1 MNASALDLSYTAG
14 TPFQN
19 YLVASPHVKKALRE
33 FEFYD
38 VKFYTDAL
46 RADAAYLQYPMG
58 DPYWYRDFRMA
69 LEPIIQKEYTAE
81 WTRLFNR
88 LHDQIKAEMM
98 VLKAKLNMAVF
109 AKDIVRLMLQ
119 YNLRDYQAYDAAQF
133 KVKYEYNGHKA
144 LILSE
149 PRTGKTRVAL
159 AVTAET
165 SPAGSVA
172 LVVCPKS
179 AQPGWVKECQVFD
192 NSSSKLFRIDVIQ
205 KISDLKNLS
214 LSPDVINVRVISYE
228 LFKRLQCPNQVRILL
243 SMCKKVTLL
252 GDEIHR
258 LRNFKTQQSKAIFDF
273 KDYCE
278 RDGVDLGII
287 GMSGTPTVKDS
298 SDVFGLLSLV
308 NDSRILF
315 KPTYMA
321 YDIFKEYFYYC
332 EDTTFGKNAKALRRA
347 DELNFIVQM
356 CSVQTKQKELDI
368 FKGYDKRYKKIE
380 LDMDAK
386 QRVIYDAVYNDME
399 YDDQIDCQNKL
410 VQLTRLQQICIDPS
424 TLVST
429 YDEISPKLRY
439 VTKLAISRQFKFI
452 VAAKKNAPLEH
463 LQRILTI
470 LGIGSRFIKGSL
482 TYAERIQAIEDFS
495 SDEVV
500 VLLMQLDTG
509 REALT
514 IPQAKAIVFLDRD
527 FAQGFNEQAE
537 ARMTP
542 IDGSGGVKYVIDL
555 IMKGTKE
562 EGIYQTLVVRKKSI
576 DAINTVFKP
585 RKET

>member
-1 MNASALDLSYTAG
+1 MNLSALDLSYTAG

-19 YLVASPHVKKALRE
+19 YLLTSPNVRKALRE
-33 FEFYD
+33 FEFYNI
-38 VKFYTDAL
+38 KFYVDALRTDAL
-46 RADAAYLQYPMG
+46 YLQYPMG
-58 DPYWYRDFRMA
+58 NPYWYRDFKMA
-69 LEPIIQKEYTAE
+69 LMPLMQKEYSAE
-81 WTRLFNR
+81 WNRLFNR
-88 LHDQIKAEMM
+88 LHDQIKAEMTI
-98 VLKAKLNMAVF
+98 LKTKLNIATF
-109 AKDIVRLMLQ
+109 AKDIVKLMLQ
-119 YNLRDYQAYDAAQF
+119 YKLRDYQAYDAAQF
-133 KVKYEYNGHKA
+133 KVKYEYNNHQA

-165 SPAGSVA
+165 APTGSVA

-192 NSSSKLFRIDVIQ
+192 DANQKLFKVDVIQ
-205 KISDLKNLS
+205 KISDLKKLS
-214 LSPDVINVRVISYE
+214 LDQSVINVRIISYE
-228 LFKRLQCPNQVRILL
+228 LFKKLQLPNQMRTLL
-243 SMCKKVTLL
+243 SKSGKVTLL

-273 KDYCE
+273 KEFCE
-278 RDGVDLGII
+278 KDGIDLGII

-298 SDVFGLLSLV
+298 SDVFGLLSLI
-308 NDSRILF
+308 NDSKILF
-315 KPTYMA
+315 KPVYYA
-321 YDIFKEYFYYC
+321 YDVFKEYFYYC
-332 EDTTFGKNAKALRRA
+332 EDTTFGKQAKALQRE
-347 DELNFIVQM
+347 DELNYIVQT

-368 FKGYDKRYKKIE
+368 FQGYDKVYRRVD

-386 QRVIYDAVYNDME
+386 QREIYDAVFNDME

-424 TLVST
+424 TIVDGYET
-429 YDEISPKLRY
+429 VSPKLRY
-439 VTKLAISRQFKFI
+439 VAKLALSRQFKFI

-463 LQRILTI
+463 LQRILTD
-470 LGIGSRFIKGSL
+470 LGIGTRFIKGSL
-482 TYAERIQAIEDFS
+482 TYSERIQAIEDFS
-495 SDEVV
+495 SDEVL

-542 IDGSGGVKYVIDL
+542 VDGSGGIKYVVDL
-555 IMKGTKE
+555 IMKNTKE
-562 EGIYQTLVVRKKSI
+562 EGIYDTLVVRKKSI

-585 RKET
+585 RKEN

>member
-1 MNASALDLSYTAG
+1 MNVSALDLSYTAG

-19 YLVASPHVKKALRE
+19 YLLTSPNVKKALQE
-33 FEFYD
+33 FGFYD
-38 VKFYTDAL
+38 IRFYVDAL
-46 RADAAYLQYPMG
+46 RTDTLYLQYPMG
-58 DPYWYRDFRMA
+58 NPYWYRDFKMA
-69 LEPIIQKEYTAE
+69 LMPLMQKEYSAE
-81 WTRLFNR
+81 WNRLFNN
-88 LHDQIKAEMM
+88 LHDQIKAEMTI
-98 VLKAKLNMAVF
+98 LKTKLNIATF
-109 AKDIVRLMLQ
+109 ANDIVKLMLR
-119 YNLRDYQAYDAAQF
+119 YKLRDYQAYDAAQF
-133 KVKYEYNGHKA
+133 KVKYEYNNHQA

-165 SPAGSVA
+165 TPAGSVA

-192 NSSSKLFRIDVIQ
+192 DASQKLFKVDVVQ
-205 KISDLKNLS
+205 KISDLKKLS
-214 LSPDVINVRVISYE
+214 LDPDLINVRIISYE
-228 LFKRLQCPNQVRILL
+228 LFKKLQFPSQVRILL
-243 SMCKKVTLL
+243 SRCRKITLL

-273 KDYCE
+273 KDFC
-278 RDGVDLGII
+278 DKDDIDLGII

-298 SDVFGLLSLV
+298 SDVFGLLSLI
-308 NDSRILF
+308 NDSKVLF
-315 KPTYMA
+315 KPVYYA
-321 YDIFKEYFYYC
+321 YDVFKEYFYYC
-332 EDTTFGKNAKALRRA
+332 EDTSFGKVAKALKRS
-347 DELNFIVQM
+347 DELNYIVQT

-368 FKGYDKRYKKIE
+368 FQGYDKVYRKVE
-380 LDMDAK
+380 LDMDDK
-386 QRVIYDAVYNDME
+386 QREIYDAVFNDME

-424 TLVST
+424 TIVDD
-429 YDEISPKLRY
+429 YDKVSPKLKY
-439 VTKLAISRQFKFI
+439 VAKLALSRQFKFI
-452 VAAKKNAPLEH
+452 VAAKKNAPLTH
-463 LQRILTI
+463 LQDILTK
-470 LGIGSRFIKGSL
+470 LGIGTRFIKGSL
-482 TYAERIQAIEDFS
+482 TYSERIQAIEDFS

-542 IDGSGGVKYVIDL
+542 VDGSGGIKYVIDL
-555 IMKGTKE
+555 VMRNTKE
-562 EGIYQTLVVRKKSI
+562 EGIYQTLVIRKKSI

>member
-1 MNASALDLSYTAG
+1 
-14 TPFQN
+14 
-19 YLVASPHVKKALRE
+19 V
-33 FEFYD
+33 
-38 VKFYTDAL
+38 
-46 RADAAYLQYPMG
+46 
-58 DPYWYRDFRMA
+58 
-69 LEPIIQKEYTAE
+69 
-81 WTRLFNR
+81 
-88 LHDQIKAEMM
+88 
-98 VLKAKLNMAVF
+98 
-109 AKDIVRLMLQ
+109 
-119 YNLRDYQAYDAAQF
+119 
-133 KVKYEYNGHKA
+133 
-144 LILSE
+144 
-149 PRTGKTRVAL
+149 
-159 AVTAET
+159 
-165 SPAGSVA
+165 
-172 LVVCPKS
+172 
-179 AQPGWVKECQVFD
+179 
-192 NSSSKLFRIDVIQ
+192 
-205 KISDLKNLS
+205 
-214 LSPDVINVRVISYE
+214 
-228 LFKRLQCPNQVRILL
+228 
-243 SMCKKVTLL
+243 
-252 GDEIHR
+252 
-258 LRNFKTQQSKAIFDF
+258 
-273 KDYCE
+273 
-278 RDGVDLGII
+278 
-287 GMSGTPTVKDS
+287 
-298 SDVFGLLSLV
+298 
-308 NDSRILF
+308 
-315 KPTYMA
+315 
-321 YDIFKEYFYYC
+321 FKEYFYYC
-332 EDTTFGKNAKALRRA
+332 EDTSFGKIAKALKRS
-347 DELNFIVQM
+347 DELNYIVQM

-368 FKGYDKRYKKIE
+368 FQGYDKVYRKVE
-380 LDMDAK
+380 LDMDDK
-386 QRVIYDAVYNDME
+386 QREIYDAVFNDME

>member
-1 MNASALDLSYTAG
+1 
-14 TPFQN
+14 
-19 YLVASPHVKKALRE
+19 
-33 FEFYD
+33 
-38 VKFYTDAL
+38 
-46 RADAAYLQYPMG
+46 MG

-69 LEPIIQKEYTAE
+69 LDPIIQKEYTAE

-98 VLKAKLNMAVF
+98 VLKTKLNMAVF

-119 YNLRDYQAYDAAQF
+119 YKLRDYQAYDVAQF

>member
-1 MNASALDLSYTAG
+1 MNLSALDLSYTAG

-19 YLVASPHVKKALRE
+19 YLLTSPNVRKTLRE

-38 VKFYTDAL
+38 IKFYVDALRTDAL
-46 RADAAYLQYPMG
+46 YLQYPMG
-58 DPYWYRDFRMA
+58 NPYWYRDFKMA
-69 LEPIIQKEYTAE
+69 IMPLMQKEYSAE
-81 WTRLFNR
+81 WNRLFNR
-88 LHDQIKAEMM
+88 LHDQIKAEMTI
-98 VLKAKLNMAVF
+98 LKTKLNIATF
-109 AKDIVRLMLQ
+109 AKDIVKLMLQ
-119 YNLRDYQAYDAAQF
+119 YKLRDYQAYDAAQF
-133 KVKYEYNGHKA
+133 KVKYEYNNRQA

-165 SPAGSVA
+165 APTGSVA

-192 NSSSKLFRIDVIQ
+192 DASQKLFKVDVIQ
-205 KISDLKNLS
+205 KISDLKKLS
-214 LSPDVINVRVISYE
+214 LDQGVINVRIISYE
-228 LFKRLQCPNQVRILL
+228 LFKKLQLPNQMRTLL
-243 SMCKKVTLL
+243 SKSGKVTLL

-273 KDYCE
+273 KEFCE
-278 RDGVDLGII
+278 KDGIDLGII

-298 SDVFGLLSLV
+298 SDVFGLLSLI
-308 NDSRILF
+308 NDSKILF
-315 KPTYMA
+315 KPVYYA
-321 YDIFKEYFYYC
+321 YDVFKEYFYYC
-332 EDTTFGKNAKALRRA
+332 EDTTFGKQAKALQRE
-347 DELNFIVQM
+347 DELNYIVQT

-368 FKGYDKRYKKIE
+368 FQGYDKVYRRVD

-386 QRVIYDAVYNDME
+386 QREIYDAVFNDME

-424 TLVST
+424 TIVDG
-429 YDEISPKLRY
+429 YDTVSPKLRY
-439 VTKLAISRQFKFI
+439 VAKLALSRQFKFI

-463 LQRILTI
+463 LQRILTD
-470 LGIGSRFIKGSL
+470 LGIGTRFIKGSL
-482 TYAERIQAIEDFS
+482 TYSERIQAIEDFS
-495 SDEVV
+495 SDEVL

-542 IDGSGGVKYVIDL
+542 VDGSGGIKYVVDL
-555 IMKGTKE
+555 IMKNTKE
-562 EGIYQTLVVRKKSI
+562 EGIYDTLVVRKKSI

-585 RKET
+585 RKEN

>member
-1 MNASALDLSYTAG
+1 MNVSALDLSYTAG

-19 YLVASPHVKKALRE
+19 YLLTSPNVKKALQE
-33 FEFYD
+33 FGFYD
-38 VKFYTDAL
+38 IKFYVDALRTDAL
-46 RADAAYLQYPMG
+46 YLQYPMG
-58 DPYWYRDFRMA
+58 NPYWYRDFKMA
-69 LEPIIQKEYTAE
+69 FMPLMQKEYSAE
-81 WTRLFNR
+81 WNRLFNK
-88 LHDQIKAEMM
+88 LHDQIKAEMTI
-98 VLKAKLNMAVF
+98 LKTKLNIATF
-109 AKDIVRLMLQ
+109 ANDIVKLMLR
-119 YNLRDYQAYDAAQF
+119 YKLRDYQAYDAAQF
-133 KVKYEYNGHKA
+133 KVKYEYNNHQA

-165 SPAGSVA
+165 APAGSVA
-172 LVVCPKS
+172 LVICPKS

-192 NSSSKLFRIDVIQ
+192 DASQKLFKVDVIQ
-205 KISDLKNLS
+205 KISDLKKLS
-214 LSPDVINVRVISYE
+214 LDPGFINVRIISYE
-228 LFKRLQCPNQVRILL
+228 LFKKLQFPNQVRALL
-243 SMCKKVTLL
+243 SKCKKVTLL

-273 KDYCE
+273 KDFCNK
-278 RDGVDLGII
+278 DSIDLGII
-287 GMSGTPTVKDS
+287 GMSGTPTVKES
-298 SDVFGLLSLV
+298 SDVFGLLSLI
-308 NDSRILF
+308 NDSKILF
-315 KPTYMA
+315 KPVYYA
-321 YDIFKEYFYYC
+321 YDVFKEYFYYC
-332 EDTTFGKNAKALRRA
+332 EDTSFGKVAKALKRS
-347 DELNFIVQM
+347 DELNYIVQM

-368 FKGYDKRYKKIE
+368 FQGYDKVYRKVE
-380 LDMDAK
+380 LDMDEK
-386 QRVIYDAVYNDME
+386 QQEIYKAVFNDME

-424 TLVST
+424 TIVDG
-429 YDEISPKLRY
+429 YDRISPKLRY
-439 VTKLAISRQFKFI
+439 VAKLAMSRQFKFI
-452 VAAKKNAPLEH
+452 VAAKKNAPLTH
-463 LQRILTI
+463 LQDVLTK

-482 TYAERIQAIEDFS
+482 TYSERIQAIEDFS

-542 IDGSGGVKYVIDL
+542 VDGSGGIKYVIDL
-555 IMKGTKE
+555 IMKNTKE
-562 EGIYQTLVVRKKSI
+562 ESIYETLVIRKKSI

-585 RKET
+585 RKEN